1 MKAGPHKAIVS
12 LISVAMLGLACLRP
26 AAALARAK
34 RPKADPAK
42 QTIEDFLSSVELAGS
57 AYSFDHDADGTA
69 DMTVYPLITSEPDL
83 KTKYITLR
91 EALGGK
97 QVVLKEK
104 LAAQRPTRTDP
115 PSSFN
120 IVAMGISRPSSGSSR
135 PSYSSTYRPGYSTG
149 YRPGY
154 SRPGSGYSSGMGYS
168 SGLGYSSSLGFGGR
182 STFFQGGGMLGGGWQ
197 NRGFMR
203 GGTMGGYPGYG
214 SPYQGYGP
222 SGSRGIRYSPYG
234 KAVDHRQQDLDD
246 SPVITAAAVAG
257 LGSEA
262 AKSKSAAPEAPVLE
276 SNPEVELDAFCF
288 EEWRLIEQSRFRG
301 EPEYFSYAG
310 LASPY
315 VRRQLVAFSNQ
326 TNAHKAIDRELRR
339 LGVPSKTKAFA
350 DVLKDPQIKQVIDY
364 YTSAS
369 RKVLGQDKNMSG
381 LVVATRN
388 SILCADVYSSPALF
402 KKMFGELIQSA
413 ALGVYRNQS
422 RRRKR
427 IEESDVEQFLNT
439 LKGVEKLKK
448 DAGQTY
454 KLFYPKIVS
463 AAELSWDRDGTKVVH
478 LEAYPR

>member
-1 MKAGPHKAIVS
+1 
-12 LISVAMLGLACLRP
+12 
-26 AAALARAK
+26 
-34 RPKADPAK
+34 
-42 QTIEDFLSSVELAGS
+42 
-57 AYSFDHDADGTA
+57 
-69 DMTVYPLITSEPDL
+69 
-83 KTKYITLR
+83 
-91 EALGGK
+91 
-97 QVVLKEK
+97 
-104 LAAQRPTRTDP
+104 
-115 PSSFN
+115 
-120 IVAMGISRPSSGSSR
+120 
-135 PSYSSTYRPGYSTG
+135 
-149 YRPGY
+149 
-154 SRPGSGYSSGMGYS
+154 
-168 SGLGYSSSLGFGGR
+168 
-182 STFFQGGGMLGGGWQ
+182 
-197 NRGFMR
+197 
-203 GGTMGGYPGYG
+203 
-214 SPYQGYGP
+214 
-222 SGSRGIRYSPYG
+222 
-234 KAVDHRQQDLDD
+234 
-246 SPVITAAAVAG
+246 
-257 LGSEA
+257 
-262 AKSKSAAPEAPVLE
+262 
-276 SNPEVELDAFCF
+276 
-288 EEWRLIEQSRFRG
+288 
-301 EPEYFSYAG
+301 
-310 LASPY
+310 
-315 VRRQLVAFSNQ
+315 
-326 TNAHKAIDRELRR
+326 